1 MSFDPP
7 TPDEVMTVN
16 AARELRDGQVC
27 LVGVGPPNA
36 AANLAR
42 RLHAPGCVLVYES
55 GAIGAKPVSLPLSI
69 GDDDLAAT
77 ADQLVSVPEM
87 FNYWVGAGRID
98 VGFLGAAQIDRHG
111 NINTTV
117 IGPYEHPRVR
127 LPGAGGAP
135 EIAASAREV
144 IVMLRHSPRALVER
158 LDFVTSVGQGTPERP
173 RSSLGFP
180 GAGPSAVITD
190 LATLRPSARD
200 GELELAAV
208 NAGTTVAE
216 VREATGWDLRVRE
229 PVSTTEPP
237 SEHELRTLR
246 SLRARAVTGAGGQAP
261 QSLPASGRH
270 AAG

>member
-1 MSFDPP
+1 MSLDPP

-42 RLHAPGCVLVYES
+42 RLHAPSCVLVYES
-55 GAIGAKPVSLPLSI
+55 GAIDAKPLRLPLSI

-77 ADQLVSVPEM
+77 ADELVSVPEM

-98 VGFLGAAQIDRHG
+98 VGFLGAAQIDRYG

-117 IGPYEHPRVR
+117 IGPYEHPKVR

-135 EIAASAREV
+135 EIAAAAREV

-158 LDFVTSVGQGTPERP
+158 LDFVTSVGQGTPDAP
-173 RSSLGFP
+173 RSTLGFS
-180 GAGPSAVITD
+180 GAGPVAVITD
-190 LATLRPSARD
+190 LGIMRPREED
-200 GELELAAV
+200 GELELTAIFEGV
-208 NAGTTVAE
+208 EVDD
-216 VREATGWDLRVRE
+216 VREATGWPLRVRE
-229 PVSTTEPP
+229 QLVTPDPPTEL
-237 SEHELRTLR
+237 ELQTLR
-246 SLRARAVTGAGGQAP
+246 DLRARVPVA
-261 QSLPASGRH
+261 
-270 AAG
+270 